1 MGNIVL
7 GVTGSIAAYRAADL
21 VREFRRRGH
30 RVRVVMT
37 RAAQAFVSPLTFE
50 TLSGER
56 VATHALEQPEE
67 WSVEHVGLARWG
79 EALVVAPATANVL
92 AKMACGIADDFLTT
106 LCLAFEGPVMAAP
119 AMNPSMWKHPAVRGN
134 CKTLEARGVRFV
146 APAPGVMACGEEGVG
161 RLAEVEGIANA
172 VEHHL
177 AKGRL
182 AGKNVLVTAGA
193 TVEPLDRVRV
203 FSNRSSGKMGYA
215 LAGGAYRRGANVA
228 LISGPTPLAPPA
240 GVEVVRVTSGE
251 EMFAALKKRLR
262 GSAASRG
269 KADVLVMAAA
279 VSDVRPKTPRR
290 TKARKQDLPRTV
302 AMAPVR
308 DILEDTAPLRKRV
321 WTLGFAAE
329 ESSQL
334 EQGALRKLRKKHLD
348 AILANPVS
356 KNGVGFE
363 SDENE
368 GILLLASGRR
378 VRIERGSKA
387 EVAERI
393 WDAVEE
399 ALGRERNAARRKREK
414 SSSKNS

>member
-1 MGNIVL
+1 
-7 GVTGSIAAYRAADL
+7 
-21 VREFRRRGH
+21 
-30 RVRVVMT
+30 
-37 RAAQAFVSPLTFE
+37 
-50 TLSGER
+50 
-56 VATHALEQPEE
+56 
-67 WSVEHVGLARWG
+67 
-79 EALVVAPATANVL
+79 
-92 AKMACGIADDFLTT
+92 
-106 LCLAFEGPVMAAP
+106 
-119 AMNPSMWKHPAVRGN
+119 
-134 CKTLEARGVRFV
+134 
-146 APAPGVMACGEEGVG
+146 
-161 RLAEVEGIANA
+161 
-172 VEHHL
+172 
-177 AKGRL
+177 
-182 AGKNVLVTAGA
+182 
-193 TVEPLDRVRV
+193 VRV

-215 LAGGAYRRGANVA
+215 LAEGAYRRGANVA
-228 LISGPTPLAPPA
+228 LVSGPTPLAPPA

-251 EMFAALKKRLR
+251 EMFAVLEKRLR
-262 GSAASRG
+262 KSASSRG

-290 TKARKQDLPRTV
+290 TKAKKRDLPQTV

-308 DILEDTAPLRKRV
+308 DILEGTAPLRKRV

-334 EQGALRKLRKKHLD
+334 EQGGLRKLRKKHLD
-348 AILANPVS
+348 AVLANPVS

-399 ALGRERNAARRKREK
+399 ALGRGRSAVRRKREK
-414 SSSKNS
+414 PS

>member
-1 MGNIVL
+1 VGNIVL

-161 RLAEVEGIANA
+161 RLAEVEGIA
-172 VEHHL
+172 
-177 AKGRL
+177 
-182 AGKNVLVTAGA
+182 GKNILVTAGA
-193 TVEPLDRVRV
+193 TAEPLDRVRV
-203 FSNRSSGKMGYA
+203 FSNLSSGKMGYA
-215 LAGGAYRRGANVA
+215 LADRAYRRGANVA

-262 GSAASRG
+262 KSRPAASRDN
-269 KADVLVMAAA
+269 ADVLVMAAA
-279 VSDVRPKTPRR
+279 VSDIRPKTPRG
-290 TKARKQDLPRTV
+290 TKAEKQDLPRTI

-308 DILEDTAPLRKRV
+308 DILKDTAPLRKRA

-329 ESSQL
+329 EPSRL
-334 EQGALRKLRKKHLD
+334 EQGALRKLREKRLD

-356 KNGVGFE
+356 KNGVGFG

-399 ALGRERNAARRKREK
+399 ALGRGRNAARRKQEK
-414 SSSKNS
+414 PS